1 MDQINSHLLLKA
13 VGGNFVLYLCEYSIK
28 EDGYVVIQRNRL
40 FYIIE
45 NYVLTNESAEP
56 SSKISMVGVC
66 QCDKK
71 ILWTFSTKLEHSC
84 TVLRL
89 YHKNEQEICY
99 DQDYQE
105 DNTDGH
111 RIDILDLVWILRI
124 TFNLN
129 MLSGGFA
136 EA

>member
-45 NYVLTNESAEP
+45 NYLLTNESAEP
-56 SSKISMVGVC
+56 SSRISMVGVC

-71 ILWTFSTKLEHSC
+71 LLWTFLTKNVHFA
-84 TVLRL
+84 T
-89 YHKNEQEICY
+89 
-99 DQDYQE
+99 
-105 DNTDGH
+105 
-111 RIDILDLVWILRI
+111 
-124 TFNLN
+124 NLTK
-129 MLSGGFA
+129 FKR
-136 EA
+136 